1 MALETSTY
9 INGLVA
15 TNPTSTDNVGDGDNH
30 IRLLKST
37 IKSSFPNI
45 TGAVTATHSA
55 INSGVSLANTATN
68 ANTASSIV
76 KRDGSGNFSAGTIS
90 ANLSGDVTG
99 NVTGNLT
106 GNVTGNVTGNA
117 STSSST
123 SGNAATATRL
133 ATTRTISLS
142 GDVTGSASF
151 NGTGNA
157 TISATVGNDS
167 HQHSIAYV
175 NGLQSALNA
184 KLASSSYTASDV
196 MSKVKSLD
204 GSGSGLDADTLD
216 GLQASA
222 FVRDSDT
229 TQSLSS
235 NGWVKLP
242 NGLIIQW
249 GLATS
254 VAEGTVKYVNYNTNF
269 TTSVYAINATPR
281 SISATNNYE
290 ADKYS
295 VGVYSYSNSQFRMM
309 SEGTSAGTL
318 SIYWM
323 AIGK

>member
-37 IKSSFPNI
+37 IKASFPNI

-99 NVTGNLT
+99 NLT
-106 GNVTGNVTGNA
+106 GNVTGTSG
-117 STSSST
+117 STT
-123 SGNAATATRL
+123 GNAATATAL
-133 ATTRTISLS
+133 ATSRTISLS

-151 NGTGNA
+151 NGSANA
-157 TISATVGNDS
+157 TISATVVNDS

-184 KLASSSYTASDV
+184 KTTLADAKLAAHPVNSIYISVSSTNPASLFGGTWV
-196 MSKVKSLD
+196 SFGAGRVLV
-204 GSGSGLDADTLD
+204 GLDS
-216 GLQASA
+216 G
-222 FVRDSDT
+222 DSDFN
-229 TQSLSS
+229 QSQETGGAKTHTLTVAQMPSHTHS
-235 NGWVKLP
+235 FTAMQDTGNSVNRSGGGDLGFP
-242 NGLIIQW
+242 
-249 GLATS
+249 TS
-254 VAEGTVKYVNYNTNF
+254 R
-269 TTSVYAINATPR
+269 TTSSTGGNQAHNNLQPYIVVYMWKRTA
-281 SISATNNYE
+281 
-290 ADKYS
+290 
-295 VGVYSYSNSQFRMM
+295 
-309 SEGTSAGTL
+309 
-318 SIYWM
+318 
-323 AIGK
+323 